1 MPIKEKLYCPDTVG
15 GFKMMFGFK
24 QPTNYY
30 KNKWKSIA
38 KVRVTEASLRQK
50 NKYDEAL
57 T

>member
-1 MPIKEKLYCPDTVG
+1 MPIKEKLYCPDTIG
-15 GFKMMFGFK
+15 AFRMMFGFK

-57 T
+57 I

>member
-1 MPIKEKLYCPDTVG
+1 MPVKEKTYCPDTVG
-15 GFKMMFGFK
+15 SFRMMFGFK
-24 QPTNYY
+24 QPTSYY

-50 NKYDEAL
+50 SRYDEAL